1 MAKRK
6 MGGGKRPLKGKM
18 LPQTRA
24 NLQLTRLN
32 STLTSK
38 SVNVDG
44 VLKELGVESYADY
57 LFKVFLPNRASVRFP
72 GLSTKRKAAL
82 MKYLIVGIEVWQL
95 ITSDK
100 SVDSE
105 PSRWPGLATLKH
117 AARLD
122 EILDQYYE
130 VLKWE
135 EGRQLFLVNFAQAVA
150 RSVTQE
156 TTIDPPPP
164 VKYVKGN
171 TDVEGSDSKLHN
183 VLSPEYKT
191 WVEREFLLDKYL
203 RNDLQLDFSQLIITN
218 EYVEGGIHNGLP
230 RQTLISA
237 TGGIIT
243 QGTPGTQYPE
253 EVDDNGNPLYPWPL
267 YINVQVVDEI
277 MSIIKFMVLSNYRN
291 SLGTTAYH
299 TAECIP
305 FEPYPKPQLQ
315 ITSLFYHPAIPEELK
330 TIFQPIADDNNIKLS
345 FVYPETPEELE
356 KFRDEYLP
364 SQEALNGAALMNEVL
379 GTNTSP
385 EVADKIMN
393 VLLGANTLNPETLE
407 ALSKLGLNDD
417 DKIVGIANMVL
428 DDDYGIFEKIEPG
441 LGDKVKELV
450 APILSAAGQDTTY
463 IEKPTK
469 EPTTDNNNE
478 NIVAKVE

>member
-6 MGGGKRPLKGKM
+6 MGGGKRPLKA
-18 LPQTRA
+18 QTRA

-44 VLKELGVESYADY
+44 VLKELEIESYADY

-100 SVDSE
+100 SVDSA

-150 RSVTQE
+150 RSVIQE

-164 VKYVKGN
+164 VKYVE
-171 TDVEGSDSKLHN
+171 DVSDSELHN
-183 VLSPEYKT
+183 VPSPEYKA

-203 RNDLQLDFSQLIITN
+203 RNDLHLDFSQLIITN

-243 QGTPGTQYPE
+243 QGTPGTQSPE
-253 EVDDNGNPLYPWPL
+253 EVDENGKPLYPWPL
-267 YINVQVVDEI
+267 YINIQVVDEI
-277 MSIIKFMVLSNYRN
+277 LSVIKFMVLSNYRN

-299 TAECIP
+299 TAEGIP
-305 FEPYPKPQLQ
+305 FEPYPQPQLQ

-345 FVYPETPEELE
+345 FVYPETQEELE

-364 SQEALNGAALMNEVL
+364 SPEALNGAALMNEVL

-393 VLLGANTLNPETLE
+393 VLLGSNTINPETME
-407 ALSKLGLNDD
+407 ALSKLGLSDD
-417 DKIVGIANMVL
+417 EKIVGIANMVL
-428 DDDYGIFEKIEPG
+428 DDDYGLLDKIEPG

-450 APILSAAGQDTTY
+450 APILSAAGQDTTST
-463 IEKPTK
+463 EEQTA
-469 EPTTDNNNE
+469 ENNDE
-478 NIVAKVE
+478 NTVAKVE